1 MNSLTATDYKTDIS
15 HKRIIE
21 SIKGGEDGPTV
32 IFLAGIHGN
41 EPGGVEAVSRVL
53 EYLKSRKKA
62 LTGQLLGIRANIKA
76 LESGVRYIDEDM
88 NRIWF
93 PSIIEKIREKKET
106 ELASSERRETK
117 RLISIIEDFILSTG
131 KTNSPIFLVDLHTFS
146 AEGWMFSM
154 TSTIQEQIDLL
165 SELHVPMVF
174 GIDETL
180 KGTALNYYQKQGF
193 MCFGLEGGQHSSEL
207 TIYNT
212 AASIMLLLN
221 AAGCIN
227 REQIPGIEEYEA
239 HLRDHT
245 ISLPEK
251 TELVYQ
257 HIIEP
262 GDNFRM
268 RPGFKNF
275 QPVKEGEWLATDN
288 EGKIHAQC
296 DGFILMPLYQK
307 QGDDG
312 FFIIREHD
320 S

>member
-1 MNSLTATDYKTDIS
+1 MNSLTATDYKSDTS
-15 HKRIIE
+15 HKRIIG
-21 SIKGGEDGPTV
+21 SIKGNKDGPTV

-41 EPGGVEAVSRVL
+41 EPGGVKAVSKVL
-53 EYLKSRKKA
+53 SSLKTREEDFN
-62 LTGQLLGIRANIKA
+62 GQLLGIRANVRA
-76 LESGVRYIDEDM
+76 LENGVRYIDEDM

-93 PSIIEKIREKKET
+93 PSIIEKIRKKKEA
-106 ELASSERRETK
+106 ELTSSERVETK
-117 RLISIIEDFILSTG
+117 RLISIVEEFILSTG
-131 KTNSPIFLVDLHTFS
+131 STNTPTLLVDLHTFS

-154 TSTIQEQIDLL
+154 TQTIQEHIDLL

-193 MCFGLEGGQHSSEL
+193 MCFGLEGGQHTNEL

-212 AASIMLLLN
+212 VSSIMLLLS

-227 REQIPGIEEYEA
+227 REQIPDIKEYEA

-245 ISLPEK
+245 INLPEK

-262 GDNFRM
+262 GDNFKM

-275 QPVKEGEWLATDN
+275 QPIKKGEWLASDN

-296 DGFILMPLYQK
+296 DGFILMPLYQQ

>member
-1 MNSLTATDYKTDIS
+1 MNSLTAAENESDIA
-15 HKRIIE
+15 HKRVIGSLE
-21 SIKGGEDGPTV
+21 GRKNGPTV

-41 EPGGVEAVSRVL
+41 EPAGVEAVSDVINILRTTNQRF
-53 EYLKSRKKA
+53 K
-62 LTGQLLGIRANIKA
+62 GQIIGIRANIRA

-93 PSIIEKIREKKET
+93 PSIIEKIRKKKET
-106 ELASSERRETK
+106 ELVSSERIETK
-117 RLISIIEDFILSTG
+117 RLISTIEEFIFPSEKNNYPTL
-131 KTNSPIFLVDLHTFS
+131 FVDLHTFS

-154 TSTIQEQIDLL
+154 TSSVKKQVALL
-165 SELHVPMVF
+165 SALHVPMVF
-174 GIDETL
+174 GIEETL
-180 KGTALNYYQKQGF
+180 QGTALNYYQKQGL
-193 MCFGLEGGQHSSEL
+193 MSFGLEGGQHTNEL
-207 TIYNT
+207 TTYNT

-221 AAGCIN
+221 AAGCVS
-227 REQIPGIEEYEA
+227 REQFPDLKEYED

-245 ISLPEK
+245 INLPQK

-257 HIIEP
+257 HLIEP
-262 GDNFRM
+262 GDNFKM

-275 QPVKEGEWLATDN
+275 QPVKKGEWLATDR
-288 EGKIHAQC
+288 EGEIYAEC

-312 FFIIREHD
+312 FFIIREQD